1 MKKRAFLFVI
11 IAGLFWGTTGIFSSL
26 LGNYGLTGMET
37 TFVRGLVSVVFVL
50 LYALI
55 FQRKAFRISL
65 FELVMFFFVGIAL
78 FGASASYF
86 FAIPRTSVSTA
97 VILMYTAPVMVSIVS
112 LLFLGEKFSP
122 LKIVA
127 VAVMLLG
134 CLFVSGVIG
143 GFKMDG
149 LGIFLGILSGVFYA
163 SYNILTK
170 ILMRRG
176 TSPMSATL
184 YGFIFMVFFASF
196 FVKPELIFTAVKSS
210 PLESV
215 PLMLLIGPM
224 TFVLPYVLYTIAM
237 KTLPAGTASALSTV
251 EPMAATVFSMI
262 IFGEIPTL
270 LSGTGILLVLLAV
283 FLLGRAQNNESEES

>member
-1 MKKRAFLFVI
+1 
-11 IAGLFWGTTGIFSSL
+11 
-26 LGNYGLTGMET
+26 MET

-122 LKIVA
+122 LKIAA

-196 FVKPELIFTAVKSS
+196 FVK
-210 PLESV
+210 
-215 PLMLLIGPM
+215 
-224 TFVLPYVLYTIAM
+224 
-237 KTLPAGTASALSTV
+237 
-251 EPMAATVFSMI
+251 
-262 IFGEIPTL
+262 
-270 LSGTGILLVLLAV
+270 
-283 FLLGRAQNNESEES
+283 

>member
-50 LYALI
+50 LYALL
-55 FQRKAFRISL
+55 FKRDAFRISL
-65 FELVMFFFVGIAL
+65 FELAMFFLVGIAL
-78 FGASASYF
+78 FGSSASYF

-97 VILMYTAPVMVSIVS
+97 AILMYTAPVMVSIVS

-127 VAVMLLG
+127 VAVMLVG

-149 LGIFLGILSGVFYA
+149 LGVFLGILSGVFYTL
-163 SYNILTK
+163 YNILTK

-196 FVKPELIFTAVKSS
+196 FAKPDLIFNAVKSS

-224 TFVLPYVLYTIAM
+224 TFVLPYVLYTVAM
-237 KTLPAGTASALSTV
+237 KTLPAGTASALITM

>member
-26 LGNYGLTGMET
+26 LGKYGLTGMET

-122 LKIVA
+122 LKIAA

-196 FVKPELIFTAVKSS
+196 FVKPSLIFDAVKSS

-237 KTLPAGTASALSTV
+237 KTLPAGTASALSTM

>member
-1 MKKRAFLFVI
+1 
-11 IAGLFWGTTGIFSSL
+11 
-26 LGNYGLTGMET
+26 
-37 TFVRGLVSVVFVL
+37 
-50 LYALI
+50 
-55 FQRKAFRISL
+55 
-65 FELVMFFFVGIAL
+65 
-78 FGASASYF
+78 
-86 FAIPRTSVSTA
+86 
-97 VILMYTAPVMVSIVS
+97 MYTAPVMVSIVS

-127 VAVMLLG
+127 VAVMLVG

-149 LGIFLGILSGVFYA
+149 LGVFLGILSGVFYTL
-163 SYNILTK
+163 YNILTK

-184 YGFIFMVFFASF
+184 YGFIFMVLFASF

-237 KTLPAGTASALSTV
+237 KTLPAGTASALSTM